1 MAPGGNTTINKN
13 DTRFFLTTA
22 PPPLV
27 HLRGDVWIDR
37 CELTVTFSYFPSSP
51 RAGEVS
57 PGPSA
62 SVSALAGEEVPQGV
76 VVVLVEGRVYERV
89 EEGVGVAQPQED
101 ALPDGRDVARAQRH
115 DELGDEE
122 GNPAE
127 DEDADQDAHHQRRL
141 LLLLL
146 APRVA
151 VRLEGDGGVAHGEHH
166 LRPRLLLHLVF
177 TDDGGKGKKMKIT
190 CLGSRTDSE
199 D

>member
-1 MAPGGNTTINKN
+1 MI
-13 DTRFFLTTA
+13 
-22 PPPLV
+22 
-27 HLRGDVWIDR
+27 LR
-37 CELTVTFSYFPSSP
+37 P
-51 RAGEVS
+51 
-57 PGPSA
+57 

-76 VVVLVEGRVYERV
+76 VVVLVEGSVYERV

-101 ALPDGRDVARAQRH
+101 ALPDGRDVAGAQRH

-122 GNPAE
+122 GDPAE

-151 VRLEGDGGVAHGEHH
+151 IRLEGDGGVAHGEHH

-177 TDDGGKGKKMKIT
+177 RRPGVRGGKKTEITQLGGWTDGEEKMRQWVLKGGQVAIKEPCEQFPGVGGDEAPQLKMNREST
-190 CLGSRTDSE
+190 GGRNRGQDK
-199 D
+199 